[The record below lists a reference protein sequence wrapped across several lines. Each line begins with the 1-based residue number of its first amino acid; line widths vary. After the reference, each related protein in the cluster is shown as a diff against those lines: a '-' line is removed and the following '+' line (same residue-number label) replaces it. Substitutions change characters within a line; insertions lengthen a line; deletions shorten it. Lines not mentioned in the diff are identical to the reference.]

1 MSEEKSQEH
10 SEHSHEHSHAKSDEG
25 YFKVSK
31 LRLWQGI
38 SAILAIM
45 VIFLWFNPSLGI
57 MKQGAANNAQP
68 TGAGAVAQN
77 APSQEQ
83 PAARLDKV
91 NEGSNPALGQKNAPV
106 TIVEFGDYQCPFCQ
120 RAFQQTFPQ
129 IKKDYVDT
137 GKVRYVFVNFPLSFH
152 PNAEPAAE
160 AAECANEQGKFWE
173 YHDKLFENQATLG
186 NDLYPKLASDLKL
199 DTAKFKQCL
208 DSGKYKQQ
216 VQKDLDYGQTIGVSG
231 TPSFFINGIRIVG
244 AQPYE
249 AFKQAIDAELANKK

>member
-1 MSEEKSQEH
+1 MSEEKSHEH
-10 SEHSHEHSHAKSDEG
+10 SEHSHEHSHAKSEEG

-45 VIFLWFNPSLGI
+45 VIFLLWFNPGLGV
-57 MKQGAANNAQP
+57 KQGTANNAQP
-68 TGAGAVAQN
+68 TVAAAQN
-77 APSQEQ
+77 VPTQAQ

-91 NEGSNPALGQKNAPV
+91 DEGSNPPLGKKGAPV

-137 GKVRYVFVNFPLSFH
+137 GKARYVFVNFPLSFH

-160 AAECANEQGKFWE
+160 ASECANEQGKFWE
-173 YHDKLFENQATLG
+173 YHDKLYENQATLG
-186 NDLYPKLASDLKL
+186 NDLYPKLANDLKL
-199 DTAKFKQCL
+199 DAAKFKQCL

-216 VQKDLDYGQTIGVSG
+216 VQKDLDYGQSVGVSG
-231 TPSFFINGIRIVG
+231 TPSFFINGMRIVG

-249 AFKQAIDAELANKK
+249 AFKQAIDAELAN